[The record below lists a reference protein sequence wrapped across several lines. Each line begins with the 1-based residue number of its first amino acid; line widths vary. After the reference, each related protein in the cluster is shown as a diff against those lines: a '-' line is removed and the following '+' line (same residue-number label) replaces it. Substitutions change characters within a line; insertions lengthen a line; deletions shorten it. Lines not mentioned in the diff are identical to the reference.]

1 MNIEDLGINAVNGV
15 RFSGMDT
22 LRLAHLIHKRF
33 GYEDAAAAAAW
44 RRLLGKAMAAEEGK

>member
-1 MNIEDLGINAVNGV
+1 V